1 MTSRPRILYLVPRY
15 PWPLDRGDRIRGWGL
30 TREFGALADVTL
42 VSLSETDPTGVDLGP
57 LPEWCERIEILP
69 HSPLLARANMVA
81 ALPGR
86 LPFQVA
92 YYRNAALDALMERL
106 SRERFDLVFGQ
117 MFRTFPFL
125 EKCGEVPRIV
135 DLADS
140 LAMNLRRAVEQKRG
154 LSRLAFRLE
163 HDRVARYET
172 TVLRSARECWVVGE
186 ADRRD
191 LLERAPGAAIEVV
204 PNGVLDHWGP
214 VGGTAVTGDV
224 VLLLGNLTVGH
235 NLDMVRFLLADIFP
249 RLRKRRPTAE
259 LWLVGRVHPD
269 LESHRGTPGVTFH
282 GFVADLAPLLA
293 RARVAV
299 TPLRYGAGIQNK
311 VLETMAAGLPNV
323 VTPMV
328 NDSIGAAPDREIVVA
343 STAEELAAAL
353 ARLLE
358 NAALAQSIGQ
368 AGRERILRS
377 YSWRTARE
385 RIEAVLE
392 SLPRRGDKT

>member
-1 MTSRPRILYLVPRY
+1 LTSRPRILYLVPRY

-30 TREFGALADVTL
+30 TREFGAIADVTL
-42 VSLSETDPTGVDLGP
+42 VALSESDPTDVDLGP
-57 LPEWCERIEILP
+57 LPDWCERVEVLP
-69 HSPLLARANMVA
+69 HSALLARANMVA

-92 YYRNAALDALMERL
+92 YYRNASLDALMARL

-117 MFRTFPFL
+117 MFRVFPFL
-125 EKCGEVPRIV
+125 EKFGTVPRIV
-135 DLADS
+135 DLGDS

-154 LSRLAFRLE
+154 IRRLAFRME
-163 HDRVARYET
+163 RDRVDRYEA
-172 TVLRSARECWVVGE
+172 TVLRSTHECWVVGE
-186 ADRRD
+186 ADRTD
-191 LLERAPGAAIEVV
+191 LLERVPDAAIEIV

-214 VGGTAVTGDV
+214 VGGTAAMNDV

-235 NLDMVRFLLADIFP
+235 NLDMVRFLLGDIFP
-249 RLRKRRPTAE
+249 RLRERRPTAE
-259 LWLVGRVHPD
+259 LWLVGKVHPD
-269 LESHRGTPGVTFH
+269 LEAHRGTPGVTLH
-282 GFVADLAPLLA
+282 GYVENLAPLLA

-328 NDSIGAAPDREIVVA
+328 NESIGAVPDRELLVA
-343 STAEELAAAL
+343 GTAEELAGAL
-353 ARLLE
+353 ARLLDDP
-358 NAALAQSIGQ
+358 ALARAIGA

-385 RIEAVLE
+385 RMEAVLE
-392 SLPRRGDKT
+392 SLPGRGDAG